1 MARVFGACR
10 VLMAAK
16 AASSP
21 NAASSAK
28 EGTGKLK
35 TSGILKPLPVTQAMK
50 EFVGASEISRPDVV
64 KKIWEHIKAN
74 NLQGRKLK
82 NVCSESMDK
91 PSKQEGNSVRQE
103 AKDYF
108 SGQRQ
113 NWDAG
118 DGQTDYPSFPQTKLI
133 LVALVKSVVFL
144 PVSLGH

>member
-74 NLQGRKLK
+74 KLQNPANKREIQCDEKLKTIFQGR
-82 NVCSESMDK
+82 DK
-91 PSKQEGNSVRQE
+91 IGMLEM
-103 AKDYF
+103 A
-108 SGQRQ
+108 
-113 NWDAG
+113 
-118 DGQTDYPSFPQTKLI
+118 KLI
-133 LVALVKSVVFL
+133 TPHFL
-144 PVSLGH
+144 KPN